1 MKDKFDELLE
11 ELNLDDFDAKD
22 ATYQVWVLGYDENEN
37 ITDFEVMVD
46 ESKDAESMVEYATNY
61 VEEERYGTME
71 FPDEVSQDELKY
83 MEAFYMGMI
92 SEFHDEDMCSYYVPD
107 DVVWKGKK
115 AICDYLGFKVDETE
129 IYDDQDKLIE

>member
-11 ELNLDDFDAKD
+11 ELNLDDFNAKD

-37 ITDFEVMVD
+37 ITDFEVKIN

-71 FPDEVSQDELKY
+71 FPDEVKYIEVLVETVVDLEDYDENVGTLFSK
-83 MEAFYMGMI
+83 I
-92 SEFHDEDMCSYYVPD
+92 V
-107 DVVWKGKK
+107 KIK
-115 AICDYLGFKVDETE
+115 
-129 IYDDQDKLIE
+129 

>member
-37 ITDFEVMVD
+37 ITDFEVMVN

-61 VEEERYGTME
+61 VEEERYGTMA
-71 FPDEVSQDELKY
+71 FPDKVKYIEVLVETVVDLEDYDENVGTLFSK
-83 MEAFYMGMI
+83 I
-92 SEFHDEDMCSYYVPD
+92 I
-107 DVVWKGKK
+107 KIK
-115 AICDYLGFKVDETE
+115 
-129 IYDDQDKLIE
+129 